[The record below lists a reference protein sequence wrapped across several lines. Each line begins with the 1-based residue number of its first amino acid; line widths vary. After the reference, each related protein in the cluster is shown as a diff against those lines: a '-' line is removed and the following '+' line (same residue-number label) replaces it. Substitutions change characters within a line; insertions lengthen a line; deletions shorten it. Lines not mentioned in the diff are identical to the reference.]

1 MFPTGEWLPMTDH
14 VTDSPH
20 DLGSNIHNRCGVR
33 IGLGS
38 THGVCPVHSLPVYRE
53 PSGIDWFTDEAGVRE
68 LRMGSS
74 SERASPPEPAV
85 GVGQDWTGRCSSP
98 WAS

>member
-1 MFPTGEWLPMTDH
+1 MTDH

-33 IGLGS
+33 IGLSS

-53 PSGIDWFTDEAGVRE
+53 PGGIDWFTDDAGAAQI
-68 LRMGSS
+68 GS
-74 SERASPPEPAV
+74 AVMPA
-85 GVGQDWTGRCSSP
+85 GNQRLIWR
-98 WAS
+98 W